1 MAKVYTDEEMQV
13 YSKNPNVLFICRNR
27 LSLTLEFRRKLYDA
41 WLEVPSASTIRKILI
56 ANGFDISSIGQ
67 DFYKDIAKGFKRSGP
82 PKFSQLP
89 SVGDDDVVFGIN
101 YNKGTCFSS
110 TSYISPV
117 EVKDNHN
124 QLLESGRFVL
134 SGSDIWFSPEFEK
147 ELFATYPDITIQQ
160 GIKNA
165 GIDINVVGYKLICK
179 LERKFK
185 AINELLKYGSAYTDL
200 IKNDQDVSG
209 GELILNNP
217 FILDFKD
224 GEILLHQKF
233 YQGAI
238 SIKDLPIDEIL
249 DVFMIDHSL
258 LTFKEKAQV
267 LEKIYST
274 EPARFLDIFTE
285 GTNFEALVLR
295 KRELALIKL
304 ADAGFDSTTRKY
316 QSFNHL
322 QKKRLCQWIESLPK
336 DPGHI
341 YTKAEILR
349 RIGISKSVYYLYV
362 NKPGF
367 GLGEVRKEEAD
378 KQDAELIRKVMEY
391 KGFRKGSRQIYML
404 LPRLTGKIMSLKK
417 IRRLMKRYGIHAG
430 IREANEAKRQAK
442 EQLSETV
449 RPNILKRRFRLYRP
463 NEVRVTDVTYLDY
476 GDKVRAYGSALMDPV
491 TGRLLAFVI
500 SANND
505 LEIALETLRAADN
518 HPCQDGG
525 IFHSD
530 QGSLYRTKSFQKELL
545 ERGLTQSMS
554 KKGNCWDNSTQESFF
569 GHFKDECNYAACKD
583 INELQE
589 RVAEYVYYYNNER
602 GLWERG
608 RKTPVEYEEY
618 LLSLND
624 EEFGRYLAQEEARY
638 DEMKKRA
645 SELAKKRYGTLGV

>member
-1 MAKVYTDEEMQV
+1 M
-13 YSKNPNVLFICRNR
+13 PFFLI
-27 LSLTLEFRRKLYDA
+27 
-41 WLEVPSASTIRKILI
+41 KI
-56 ANGFDISSIGQ
+56 
-67 DFYKDIAKGFKRSGP
+67 P
-82 PKFSQLP
+82 
-89 SVGDDDVVFGIN
+89 
-101 YNKGTCFSS
+101 
-110 TSYISPV
+110 
-117 EVKDNHN
+117 
-124 QLLESGRFVL
+124 
-134 SGSDIWFSPEFEK
+134 
-147 ELFATYPDITIQQ
+147 
-160 GIKNA
+160 IKNA

-209 GELILNNP
+209 GELIPNNP

-505 LEIALETLRAADN
+505 LEIALETLRAVDS

-530 QGSLYRTKSFQKELL
+530 QGSLYKTKSFQKELL

-569 GHFKDECNYAACKD
+569 GHFKDECC
-583 INELQE
+583 LC
-589 RVAEYVYYYNNER
+589 
-602 GLWERG
+602 
-608 RKTPVEYEEY
+608 
-618 LLSLND
+618 
-624 EEFGRYLAQEEARY
+624 
-638 DEMKKRA
+638 
-645 SELAKKRYGTLGV
+645 